1 MFSSPFDQALS
12 KPFLD
17 QEETRSN
24 REEPQLQNSFYRP
37 PVQQYN
43 DEEGLVRERH
53 SDVAHIA
60 RSMAQIHDI
69 QQDLAVL
76 VESQQVD
83 IDSVERHALET
94 YDQAERGV
102 VHLEQ
107 AAQYSKK
114 QFGLSKSG
122 LGASI
127 LLICIFMTT
136 MYFALH

>member
-1 MFSSPFDQALS
+1 MTFNKVRCTARRSFCTLLKLHSALVT
-12 KPFLD
+12 FL
-17 QEETRSN
+17 
-24 REEPQLQNSFYRP
+24 
-37 PVQQYN
+37 
-43 DEEGLVRERH
+43 
-53 SDVAHIA
+53 
-60 RSMAQIHDI
+60 
-69 QQDLAVL
+69 DLAVL

>member
-69 QQDLAVL
+69 QQGTLHGTEVILHFAKIAFR
-76 VESQQVD
+76 SCYFF
-83 IDSVERHALET
+83 R
-94 YDQAERGV
+94 
-102 VHLEQ
+102 
-107 AAQYSKK
+107 
-114 QFGLSKSG
+114 
-122 LGASI
+122 LGRLGGITAS
-127 LLICIFMTT
+127 
-136 MYFALH
+136 